1 MSFRDPRLN
10 RGGAPTDNPP
20 VAADSSAILKLE
32 VPVIVVLGERQM
44 SIHDV
49 LALAPGGILE
59 IPKNADAELE
69 LRVNNRTIGTG
80 KAVKV
85 GENFGL
91 RLTSLG
97 NADAPA
103 AAPKH
108 KIEVHQEAASELDAE
123 ALAEAMLAGQ

>member
-1 MSFRDPRLN
+1 
-10 RGGAPTDNPP
+10 

-49 LALAPGGILE
+49 MALAPGGILE

-91 RLTSLG
+91 RLTSIG
-97 NADAPA
+97 NAHSPA
-103 AAPKH
+103 NATKPKV
-108 KIEVHQEAASELDAE
+108 EVRQESAELDAE